1 MKLKEDSINKVTLQ
15 LLFLLYISVL
25 RMKLLEHFRAGFV
38 AALPYLAMAIVV
50 QVGGHLADYVRRR
63 GILSTTATRKVTTS
77 GGNLSCVRE
86 HIKALFTRNKI

>member
-1 MKLKEDSINKVTLQ
+1 MTLQ
-15 LLFLLYISVL
+15 LLFLQYISAL
-25 RMKLLEHFRAGFV
+25 KMKLLEHFRAGFV

-77 GGNLSCVRE
+77 GGNLSSVRE

>member
-1 MKLKEDSINKVTLQ
+1 
-15 LLFLLYISVL
+15 
-25 RMKLLEHFRAGFV
+25 MKLLEHFRAGFV

-77 GGNLSCVRE
+77 GGNLSSVRE
-86 HIKALFTRNKI
+86 HIKALFTRNKVNPIFLSEIPNEIILSENRMSS